1 MTFAL
6 YLVLFVYQQSASRA
20 PVTPIA
26 EHIDEADD
34 DKNVPCW
41 A

>member
-1 MTFAL
+1 MTLAL
-6 YLVLFVYQQSASRA
+6 YLALFVHQPVVDRA
-20 PVTPIA
+20 PVAPIA

-34 DKNVPCW
+34 DKNIPCW